1 MHTRTHAHTPLP
13 HLDTIPHST
22 MPREDSLS
30 DFDGESITSDE
41 EAGVTE
47 APVRGRS
54 PQPRASGSPLK
65 SAGSH
70 KSLASRKSLSSRKTD
85 RAATTPQQPNTGV
98 TPGDRLR
105 ATVRKVIA
113 LHRTSAIIRR
123 GGLGAEPGVD
133 PRRHSAFATFG
144 NIRQKCLIDIIDY
157 SSLRCSSGRMTN
169 GEFVEFLKNRN
180 ASAPEPWVK
189 VRWINVGGISW
200 DVISALALK
209 YGNTCLQNLS
219 LPKSESFSRY
229 ASSIYRRLASSA
241 RPCSFQGRLLSQ
253 AFVRTRPMS
262 YPWLFYSGVSRF
274 RGSLPSSMVLSCCNH
289 RLAPFIFSPA
299 S

>member
-1 MHTRTHAHTPLP
+1 
-13 HLDTIPHST
+13 

-123 GGLGAEPGVD
+123 GV
-133 PRRHSAFATFG
+133 
-144 NIRQKCLIDIIDY
+144 
-157 SSLRCSSGRMTN
+157 
-169 GEFVEFLKNRN
+169 
-180 ASAPEPWVK
+180 
-189 VRWINVGGISW
+189 
-200 DVISALALK
+200 
-209 YGNTCLQNLS
+209 
-219 LPKSESFSRY
+219 
-229 ASSIYRRLASSA
+229 
-241 RPCSFQGRLLSQ
+241 
-253 AFVRTRPMS
+253 
-262 YPWLFYSGVSRF
+262 
-274 RGSLPSSMVLSCCNH
+274 
-289 RLAPFIFSPA
+289 
-299 S
+299 

>member
-1 MHTRTHAHTPLP
+1 MHTRAHAHTLVP
-13 HLDTIPHST
+13 HLDTTPHHST

-47 APVRGRS
+47 APAARGRS
-54 PQPRASGSPLK
+54 PQRRASASSDRPEKTPK

-70 KSLASRKSLSSRKTD
+70 KSITSRKTNHD
-85 RAATTPQQPNTGV
+85 RAATIPQQSL
-98 TPGDRLR
+98 TPKDRLR

-144 NIRQKCLIDIIDY
+144 NIRQKCIIDIIDY

-169 GEFVEFLKNRN
+169 NEFVEFLKNRE

-189 VRWINVGGISW
+189 VRWINIGGISW
-200 DVISALALK
+200 DIISALALK
-209 YGNTCLQNLS
+209 YGTVTPVCKIYL

-229 ASSIYRRLASSA
+229 ASSIHRRLASSA
-241 RPCSFQGRLLSQ
+241 RPCTFQG
-253 AFVRTRPMS
+253 
-262 YPWLFYSGVSRF
+262 
-274 RGSLPSSMVLSCCNH
+274 
-289 RLAPFIFSPA
+289 
-299 S
+299 